1 MRLVLCLFALTACQS
16 VTPSGDALPPTHP
29 RPRPVVEEPETPKEA
44 SGKQAS
50 AKDAPATDA
59 PKPSGDDA
67 SKADAPKAD
76 AMSDA
81 ELLAIAMGV
90 DPATVKPATVNPAG
104 PATPATPA
112 AGLPLPV
119 AAPSAPAAPPV
130 APWTPGTRLEGSWG
144 VRVVSIVADA
154 QPPRAILG
162 LPDGKEVVVEPGAFI
177 DSEKLVVTAIGREA
191 VQVAHVVPVGDR
203 VRIEDRT
210 LTPLYAPAP
219 RTPAP

>member
-1 MRLVLCLFALTACQS
+1 MRLVLCLLALTACQS
-16 VTPSGDALPPTHP
+16 VQPSGDALPPTHP
-29 RPRPVVEEPETPKEA
+29 RPRPVEEAPVKAPEPKEEPKAEA
-44 SGKQAS
+44 AGEDKV
-50 AKDAPATDA
+50 D
-59 PKPSGDDA
+59 G
-67 SKADAPKAD
+67 APKAD

-90 DPATVKPATVNPAG
+90 DPATVKPAAPPA
-104 PATPATPA
+104 PAPGSPA
-112 AGLPLPV
+112 ALPLPV
-119 AAPSAPAAPPV
+119 APEAAAPVV
-130 APWTPGTRLEGSWG
+130 APWTPGTRLDGSWG

-191 VQVAHVVPVGDR
+191 VQVAHVVPMGDR

-210 LTPLYAPAP
+210 LQPLYAPAP
-219 RTPAP
+219 RAPAP

>member
-1 MRLVLCLFALTACQS
+1 
-16 VTPSGDALPPTHP
+16 
-29 RPRPVVEEPETPKEA
+29 
-44 SGKQAS
+44 
-50 AKDAPATDA
+50 
-59 PKPSGDDA
+59 
-67 SKADAPKAD
+67 
-76 AMSDA
+76 
-81 ELLAIAMGV
+81 MGV
-90 DPATVKPATVNPAG
+90 DPATVKSAA
-104 PATPATPA
+104 PATPA
-112 AGLPLPV
+112 AGSPLPV

>member
-1 MRLVLCLFALTACQS
+1 MRLVLCLLTLTACQS
-16 VTPSGDALPPTHP
+16 VQPSGDALPPTHP
-29 RPRPVVEEPETPKEA
+29 RPRPVEEAPAKAPEPKLEPKAEPAGAEEPKVEA
-44 SGKQAS
+44 
-50 AKDAPATDA
+50 T
-59 PKPSGDDA
+59 
-67 SKADAPKAD
+67 PKAD

-90 DPATVKPATVNPAG
+90 DPATVKPAAPPA
-104 PATPATPA
+104 PAPGSPA
-112 AGLPLPV
+112 ALPLPV
-119 AAPSAPAAPPV
+119 APEVATPAV

-210 LTPLYAPAP
+210 LQPLYAPAP

>member
-1 MRLVLCLFALTACQS
+1 MRLVLCLLALAACQS
-16 VTPSGDALPPTHP
+16 VQPSGDALPPTHP
-29 RPRPVVEEPETPKEA
+29 RPRPVEEAPAKLEP
-44 SGKQAS
+44 
-50 AKDAPATDA
+50 AKDQPKAAGDAKVDAAPT
-59 PKPSGDDA
+59 
-67 SKADAPKAD
+67 AD

-90 DPATVKPATVNPAG
+90 DPATVKPATPSAQ
-104 PATPATPA
+104 PTPAAGTPAAAA

-119 AAPSAPAAPPV
+119 APAAPAAPAV

-162 LPDGKEVVVEPGAFI
+162 LPDGQEVVVEPGAFI
-177 DSEKLVVTAIGREA
+177 ESEKLVVTAIGREA

-210 LTPLYAPAP
+210 LQPLYAPAP
-219 RTPAP
+219 RTPSP